1 VSVCLERRLLP
12 ETTIARAV
20 PVEGGSGGACH
31 YAAPGFRSVEI
42 ERAALLR
49 AGRAL
54 ACASVN
60 VCSAPAVRRQT
71 PGPTHAT
78 RDTRRLL
85 RHTACHPPPEP
96 PERAALPTP
105 RSAARPA
112 RAKPSPASDSLRE
125 YSQKRSFERTPEPGP
140 VPVEGRTGP
149 LMFCVQMHAARRL
162 HFDFRIECDGVLK
175 SWAVPKGPTL
185 DADERRLAAPTEDH
199 PFDYGSFEG
208 VIPPKQYGSG
218 EVIVWDCGV
227 YSPDEDGK
235 LSFAD
240 RAEAE
245 ARVREGLANG
255 KLSVFLCGVKLKG
268 SFALVRTGGG
278 DWLVIKHRDRFVQ
291 TPWEAVDHPGSV
303 LSGRTVEDLK
313 HEPVLP
319 RLPAAQIALDGP
331 PEPLPRK
338 LPPMLASLRDQ
349 RVQGPDW
356 LFEPKLDGYRV
367 IATVEGKSVKLT
379 SRRGID
385 YTPAFPEIATALA
398 SDLLAP
404 ALVDGE
410 LVALGTDARPS
421 FSALQNRAQLKTPEA
436 IAKAARETPCVL
448 LLFDLLHFAGVNTR
462 GASYE
467 SRRRYLRQCLLP
479 SPHVQ
484 IIDASEDGDALYE
497 AALATGFE
505 GVMAKRRASRY
516 EPGARSAN
524 WVKVKAMRSDE
535 FYIGGYTAGQG
546 NRSSNFGALLLGAP
560 DGHGKLQYV
569 GNVGTGFD
577 EALLAE
583 LMKRFAPLVTSTSP
597 FKARPKDVKS
607 PTWLSPELV
616 CEVKYQELTVDRRLR
631 APVFMRLR
639 DDAVPEPLD
648 KEAGASEASPAAA
661 AAVDTV
667 SEESSRDAR
676 AHAAPARARRGAAK
690 KDDALHTRTDER
702 GEWAALETRP
712 DPGSTEDERAALLA
726 RLDAA
731 GEKAALDVQGH
742 RISLTNLDKV
752 LWPADRKAKAHAF
765 TKRDLL
771 RYLVRVSPFMLP
783 HLKDR
788 PVTMIRMP
796 EGIFG
801 QRFFQKHWDN
811 ALPPFVQT
819 ITIFSES
826 KTEST
831 RHLLCSN
838 LATLVWLGQSGTLE
852 LHVTHARAN
861 LAPDH
866 PDAGTDYAS
875 SLASL
880 KRSILN
886 RPDYVVF
893 DIDPY
898 IYSGQEE
905 KGAEPELNVRAF
917 TKAKHVA
924 LWLKEALDSMGI
936 PAIAKTSG
944 KTGLHIFVPIVR
956 TLDFDTARNVSEAV
970 GRYLMKKHPKDI
982 TMEWAVDK
990 RTGKIFMDY
999 NMNVRAKTLNSAYS
1013 PRGALG
1019 GPVSMPVTWDE
1030 LPKVDPRDFRLDN
1043 VCERLER
1050 QGDVWRDALAIK
1062 RKLEGL
1068 FG

>member
-1 VSVCLERRLLP
+1 M
-12 ETTIARAV
+12 
-20 PVEGGSGGACH
+20 PVA
-31 YAAPGFRSVEI
+31 
-42 ERAALLR
+42 
-49 AGRAL
+49 
-54 ACASVN
+54 
-60 VCSAPAVRRQT
+60 
-71 PGPTHAT
+71 
-78 RDTRRLL
+78 
-85 RHTACHPPPEP
+85 
-96 PERAALPTP
+96 
-105 RSAARPA
+105 
-112 RAKPSPASDSLRE
+112 
-125 YSQKRSFERTPEPGP
+125 
-140 VPVEGRTGP
+140 GRTGP

-185 DADERRLAAPTEDH
+185 DPDERRLAAPTEDH

-227 YSPDEDGK
+227 YSPDEDGR
-235 LSFAD
+235 LSFVD

-245 ARVREGLANG
+245 ARVREGLAAG
-255 KLSVFLCGVKLKG
+255 KLSVLLCGVKLKG
-268 SFALVRTGGG
+268 SFALVRTSGG
-278 DWLVIKHRDRFVQ
+278 DWLVIKHRDRFVRR
-291 TPWEAVDHPGSV
+291 PWEAVDHRESV

-319 RLPAAQIALDGP
+319 RLRATQIALDGP
-331 PEPLPRK
+331 VEPLPRK
-338 LPPMLASLRDQ
+338 LPPMLATLRDPPV
-349 RVQGPDW
+349 RGPDW

-367 IATVEGKSVKLT
+367 IATVEGGNVRLT

-385 YTPAFPEIATALA
+385 YTPAFPEVASALA

-404 ALVDGE
+404 AIVDGE
-410 LVALGTDARPS
+410 LVALGPDGRPS
-421 FSALQNRAQLKTPEA
+421 FNALQNRAQLKTQDA
-436 IAKAARETPCVL
+436 IARAARETPCVL

-462 GASYE
+462 GAGYE
-467 SRRRYLRQCLLP
+467 CRRRYLRQCLLP
-479 SPHVQ
+479 SAHVQ
-484 IIDASEDGDALYE
+484 IIDAAEDGQALYE

-524 WVKVKAMRSDE
+524 WVKVKATRSEE
-535 FYIGGYTAGQG
+535 FYIGGYTAGEG
-546 NRSSNFGALLLGAP
+546 NRASRFGALLLGLP
-560 DGHGKLQYV
+560 DGDGKLQYV

-577 EALLAE
+577 DALLAD
-583 LMKRFAPLVTSTSP
+583 LMKRFAPLVAKTSP
-597 FKARPKDVKS
+597 FKTRPKEVKS
-607 PTWLSPELV
+607 PTWLAPELV
-616 CEVKYQELTVDRRLR
+616 CEVKYQEWTEDKRLR

-639 DDAVPEPLD
+639 DDAVPEPI
-648 KEAGASEASPAAA
+648 ERSGANPRTRPDDAQGTDGAFGAAS
-661 AAVDTV
+661 V
-667 SEESSRDAR
+667 E
-676 AHAAPARARRGAAK
+676 ARARPSRARGRSSATK
-690 KDDALHTRTDER
+690 PDEALRTRTEEH
-702 GEWAALETRP
+702 GEWAALETAP
-712 DPGSTEDERAALLA
+712 DPGSTEEERAALLA

-731 GEKAALDVQGH
+731 GEKAVLDVQGH
-742 RISLTNLDKV
+742 RLPLTSLDKV
-752 LWPADRKAKAHAF
+752 LWPADRRAKARAF

-771 RYLVRVSPFMLP
+771 RYLLRVSPYMLP
-783 HLKDR
+783 HLRDR

-796 EGIFG
+796 EGILG
-801 QRFFQKHWDN
+801 QRFFQKHWDT
-811 ALPPFVQT
+811 ALPAFVAT

-831 RHLLCSN
+831 RHLMCNN
-838 LATLVWLGQSGTLE
+838 LATLLWLGQSGTLE
-852 LHVTHARAN
+852 FHVTHSRAN

-898 IYSGQEE
+898 IYSGKEA

-917 TKAKHVA
+917 RKGKAVA

-936 PAIAKTSG
+936 PAIVKTSG
-944 KTGLHIFVPIVR
+944 KTGLHVFVPVVR

-999 NMNVRAKTLNSAYS
+999 NMNVRAKTLNAAYS

-1030 LPKVDPRDFRLDN
+1030 LPHVDPRDFRLDN

-1050 QGDVWRDALAIK
+1050 EGDVWRDALAIK

>member
-1 VSVCLERRLLP
+1 MPPASRSS
-12 ETTIARAV
+12 A
-20 PVEGGSGGACH
+20 S
-31 YAAPGFRSVEI
+31 RSV
-42 ERAALLR
+42 
-49 AGRAL
+49 
-54 ACASVN
+54 
-60 VCSAPAVRRQT
+60 
-71 PGPTHAT
+71 
-78 RDTRRLL
+78 
-85 RHTACHPPPEP
+85 
-96 PERAALPTP
+96 
-105 RSAARPA
+105 
-112 RAKPSPASDSLRE
+112 RAKPSPSGDALRE
-125 YSQKRSFERTPEPGP
+125 YSAKRSFERTPEPGP
-140 VPVEGRTGP
+140 VPVTGRSGP

-162 HFDFRIECDGVLK
+162 HFDFRLECDGVLK

-185 DADERRLAAPTEDH
+185 DANERRLAAPTEDH

-218 EVIVWDCGV
+218 EVIVWDCGI
-227 YSPDEDGK
+227 YSPDEDRK
-235 LSFAD
+235 LSFANRD
-240 RAEAE
+240 EAE
-245 ARVREGLANG
+245 ARVREGLAKG

-268 SFALVRTGGG
+268 SFALVRTSGG
-278 DWLVIKHRDRFVQ
+278 DWLVIKHRDRFVRAA
-291 TPWEAVDHPGSV
+291 WEAADHPDSV

-319 RLPAAQIALDGP
+319 RIPAAQIALDGP
-331 PEPLPRK
+331 IEPLPRK
-338 LPPMLASLRDQ
+338 LPPMLATLREE

-367 IATVEGKSVKLT
+367 IATVESRDVKLT

-385 YTPAFPEIATALA
+385 YTPAFPEIAQALA
-398 SDLLAP
+398 GDLLAP
-404 ALVDGE
+404 AVVDGE
-410 LVALGTDARPS
+410 LVALGPDGRPS
-421 FSALQNRAQLKTPEA
+421 FNALQNRAQLKTPEA
-436 IAKAARETPCVL
+436 IAKAARESPCVL

-462 GASYE
+462 SASYE
-467 SRRRYLRQCLLP
+467 SRRRYLLQCLLP

-484 IIDASEDGDALYE
+484 IIDAAEDGDALYK

-516 EPGARSAN
+516 EPGARSTS
-524 WVKVKAMRSDE
+524 WVKVKATHSDD

-546 NRSSNFGALLLGAP
+546 NRGSSFGALLLGVP

-577 EALLAE
+577 DALLAE
-583 LMKRFAPLVTSTSP
+583 LMQRFAPLVTKTSP
-597 FKARPKDVKS
+597 FNAKPKDVKS
-607 PTWLSPELV
+607 PTWLAPDLV
-616 CEVKYQELTVDRRLR
+616 CEVKYAEWTVDRRLR
-631 APVFMRLR
+631 APVFLRLR
-639 DDAVPEPLD
+639 EDAVPEPLD
-648 KEAGASEASPAAA
+648 AAASASRQDAPGAAA
-661 AAVDTV
+661 AEPERNGGPSEGASTHSARGRSRKKTGEHDRAVRT
-667 SEESSRDAR
+667 
-676 AHAAPARARRGAAK
+676 GA
-690 KDDALHTRTDER
+690 DER
-702 GEWAALETRP
+702 GEWAPLQTQP
-712 DPGSTEDERAALLA
+712 DPGSTEAERAALLA
-726 RLDAA
+726 RLDAV
-731 GEKAALDVQGH
+731 GEKAVLDIQGH
-742 RISLTNLDKV
+742 RVPLSNLDKV
-752 LWPADRKAKAHAF
+752 LWPADRIAKARAF

-788 PVTMIRMP
+788 PLTMIRMP
-796 EGIFG
+796 EGIHG
-801 QRFFQKHWDN
+801 QRFFQKHWET
-811 ALPPFVQT
+811 ALPAFVET
-819 ITIFSES
+819 ITIFSEH

-831 RHLLCSN
+831 RYLLGNN
-838 LATLVWLGQSGTLE
+838 LATLVWLGQHGTLE
-852 LHVTHARAN
+852 FHVTHARAN

-898 IYSGQEE
+898 IYSGKEA

-936 PAIAKTSG
+936 PAIVKTSG
-944 KTGLHIFVPIVR
+944 KTGLHIFVPVVR

-1030 LPKVDPRDFRLDN
+1030 LPQVDPRDFRLDN

-1050 QGDVWRDALAIK
+1050 EGDVWRDALAIK
-1062 RKLEGL
+1062 RRLEGL
-1068 FG
+1068 FGS